1 MATEDKPKWLP
12 DGWMVEVRRRSS
24 SGHKYKIYVDP
35 VTRYKFYSKPQ
46 VFRHLNIG
54 DLEISSDKQNKTSCG
69 ICSSDIFEHSPDGLP
84 PGWIKQIKA
93 RQHSPLKKDQ
103 YYIDPV
109 NGYIFRSRKAVFDYL
124 DTGKIPFKVYKP
136 KQIENDVN
144 SVDNKLSHYDAVERQ
159 NVHGSSASRCLFP
172 DRGSNS
178 SGKSIKDNYAQST
191 KMELTDAKIAN
202 DDSSQMEN
210 VSSMVVVREASAL
223 SPVKQTNKPCNDNP
237 SNSTS
242 PSDEPAVRVLIIDLT
257 EERPPESC
265 QAEDQKP
272 VDVAKD
278 ELSQSKLKQLED
290 PVDEKS
296 FDPSLKATNERL
308 SPDDGVKRQRKRKLK
323 DKLLISGPRRTSKR
337 LAGSSMVVMREASS
351 LSPVKQTNKPYNE
364 NRTDSTST
372 SDEPAVR
379 VLIIDLT
386 EERPPESCQV
396 EDQKP
401 VEVAKDELS
410 QSKIKQL
417 DNLVDEKSF
426 DPSLKAT
433 YEGLSP
439 DDGVKRQRKRKL
451 KDKLLI
457 SGPRRTS
464 KRLAGIEAKL
474 ALDSR
479 ISDQALQRGGG
490 SASQPKFAPSSEP
503 YPNGLTLSNKVM
515 DDQSS
520 LENQL
525 VVGDTPGS
533 PLTFPFG
540 DSWPDPC
547 IEFAFKTLTG
557 AAPVLEDVS
566 VIEDFF
572 NQHLGLGQVPVSSN
586 SHVHINSD
594 NGSQKAN
601 MYQVEVQMQGKQS
614 ISTAIHSGG
623 KSNNKC

>member
-1 MATEDKPKWLP
+1 
-12 DGWMVEVRRRSS
+12 
-24 SGHKYKIYVDP
+24 
-35 VTRYKFYSKPQ
+35 
-46 VFRHLNIG
+46 
-54 DLEISSDKQNKTSCG
+54 
-69 ICSSDIFEHSPDGLP
+69 
-84 PGWIKQIKA
+84 
-93 RQHSPLKKDQ
+93 
-103 YYIDPV
+103 
-109 NGYIFRSRKAVFDYL
+109 
-124 DTGKIPFKVYKP
+124 
-136 KQIENDVN
+136 
-144 SVDNKLSHYDAVERQ
+144 
-159 NVHGSSASRCLFP
+159 
-172 DRGSNS
+172 
-178 SGKSIKDNYAQST
+178 
-191 KMELTDAKIAN
+191 MELTDAKIAN
-202 DDSSQMEN
+202 EDSSQMEN
-210 VSSMVVVREASAL
+210 VSSMVVGRKASSL
-223 SPVKQTNKPCNDNP
+223 LPVKQTNKPCNDNRTD
-237 SNSTS
+237 STS
-242 PSDEPAVRVLIIDLT
+242 PSDEPSVRVLIIDLT

-272 VDVAKD
+272 VEVAKD

-296 FDPSLKATNERL
+296 FEPSLKATNERL

-337 LAGSSMVVMREASS
+337 LAGSSMVVVREASS
-351 LSPVKQTNKPYNE
+351 LSPVKQMNKPYNE
-364 NRTDSTST
+364 NRTDSTSP

-417 DNLVDEKSF
+417 DNPVDEDSC
-426 DPSLKAT
+426 DPSLKVT

-451 KDKLLI
+451 KDELLI

-464 KRLAGIEAKL
+464 KRLAGIEAEL
-474 ALDSR
+474 ALDSG

-490 SASQPKFAPSSEP
+490 GARQTSPPTFAPSSEP
-503 YPNGLTLSNKVM
+503 YLNGLTLSNKAT

-572 NQHLGLGQVPVSSN
+572 NQHLGLAQVPGSSN

-594 NGSQKAN
+594 NGFQKAN
-601 MYQVEVQMQGKQS
+601 MYQVEVQMQGQQS
-614 ISTAIHSGG
+614 ISTAFLSGG
-623 KSNNKC
+623 KSNNKKY